1 MYILFTVPRPVIQV
15 TSVDTVEF
23 GRATTL
29 ECNAIAVRG
38 ITSRVDIIWTTGF
51 RTVRR
56 VEGITASTVN
66 NSVVYSDQFITPPL
80 SANDDG
86 RVYQC
91 QVVINADFRI
101 NAFGRIVLDFTGR
114 QLYFTYLH
122 V

>member
-1 MYILFTVPRPVIQV
+1 M
-15 TSVDTVEF
+15 EF

-56 VEGITASTVN
+56 VAGVTASTVN
-66 NSVVYSDQFITPPL
+66 NSVVYGDQFITPPL

-91 QVVINADFRI
+91 EVVINADFRI
-101 NAFGRIVLDFTGR
+101 NAFGSIVLEFIGKCI
-114 QLYFTYLH
+114 
-122 V
+122 

>member
-1 MYILFTVPRPVIQV
+1 MSIFLFTVPRPVVQV
-15 TSVDTVEF
+15 TSVDAVEF
-23 GRATTL
+23 GRTTTL
-29 ECNAIAVRG
+29 ECNAITVRG

-56 VEGITASTVN
+56 VEGVIASIVN

-91 QVVINADFRI
+91 QVVINADSRV
-101 NAFGRIVLDFTGR
+101 NAFDSIALDFIGKCK
-114 QLYFTYLH
+114 
-122 V
+122 

>member
-1 MYILFTVPRPVIQV
+1 M
-15 TSVDTVEF
+15 EF
-23 GRATTL
+23 GRTASL

-56 VEGITASTVN
+56 VDNLTASILN

-80 SANDDG
+80 SANDNG